1 MSGKGPNL
9 AVQSRWQGIRTKA
22 LGCLVGLISLAAF
35 LTVGLIVVATIPD
48 GVGLLLSVAAA
59 SIPALIYAGIV
70 LRLDR
75 YEIEPWRA
83 VAACLAWGAI
93 GAILL
98 SIVGSILFQD
108 FVEQRLGA
116 EAAGVASVVIGA
128 PLIEESF
135 KGIAVLAVLWIARD
149 EFDSVLDGLVYGAL
163 VGVGFAMTENILYF
177 GGAYI
182 AGGLGEF
189 GLLIL
194 ARAVLGGLGHPAY
207 TAVTGAAIGW
217 SRGRYGQGVA
227 RFIVPV
233 LGWLAAVALHVAWNG
248 GLVLIAIWMG
258 DDAGL
263 LEMVAIQ
270 SIVVIV
276 PAVAV
281 LYTIARMS
289 ARHELEILRQE
300 LQTEVRQGNLTQAEY
315 LTITD
320 DTRRRHALS
329 RAVATGGRRMHR
341 ELQAFFHVS
350 ADLAFRH
357 HHRGQGEQL
366 TQQQLSRDDQDRKQL
381 QHLRQNL
388 AAAGYLIL
396 PSDR

>member
-1 MSGKGPNL
+1 MKGQDH
-9 AVQSRWQGIRTKA
+9 AVQGRWHGLRAKA
-22 LGCLVGLISLAAF
+22 LGCLIGVISLAAF

-48 GVGLLLSVAAA
+48 GFGLLISIAAA

-83 VAACLAWGAI
+83 IAACFAWGAI
-93 GAILL
+93 GAVLL
-98 SIVGSILFQD
+98 SIIGGLLFQD
-108 FVEQRLGA
+108 FVERRLGA
-116 EAAGVASVVIGA
+116 EAADVASVVIGA
-128 PLIEESF
+128 PVIEESF
-135 KGIAVLAVLWIARD
+135 KGIAILAVLLIARD
-149 EFDSVLDGLVYGAL
+149 EFDTVLDGLVYGAL

-177 GGAYI
+177 GGAYMN
-182 AGGLGEF
+182 GGLGDF
-189 GLLIL
+189 GIL
-194 ARAVLGGLGHPAY
+194 VVARAVLGGLGHPAY

-233 LGWLAAVALHVAWNG
+233 LGWLVAVALHVAWNG
-248 GLVLIAIWMG
+248 GLVLTSIWIG
-258 DDAGL
+258 EDAGL
-263 LEMVAIQ
+263 LQIVATQ
-270 SIVVIV
+270 TLFVIV

-300 LQTEVRQGNLTQAEY
+300 LQSEVSQGNLTQAEY

-320 DTRRRHALS
+320 DARRRHALA
-329 RAVATGGRRMHR
+329 RAFATGGRRMR
-341 ELQAFFHVS
+341 SDLLTFFHVS

-357 HHRGQGEQL
+357 HHRGRGEHVARQEPSL
-366 TQQQLSRDDQDRKQL
+366 DDLDRRRL